1 MRGVLTFVIVL
12 LAIGGFVMAQ
22 GTDGELTPLP
32 STRAMAETQTERLA
46 ERIASS
52 PSSLTRDVFRAYRAW
67 LAQLARHGLEEA
79 FIDDVRALSQR
90 MAERIAGRYEELVDQ
105 CRAGNASVMS
115 QMSDLFTWAE
125 RYPALVQHLGAG
137 WFERARR
144 EYDRCGLPN
153 WYGIASAGQADAF
166 DTGYY
171 GSVEVTWIIDQVD
184 DALVATY
191 VPVFDHVSFD
201 IPRGECELYT
211 VERAVPNPASF
222 LIVDF
227 DLMPPVYRG
236 TIFVDVDIAIT
247 DTCSQPAPPPFRL
260 SSMPMPIMFPLE
272 IGWQVASASGDVI
285 EGAYVDSDTTYQS
298 AWYFSAIERDEGD
311 R

>member
-1 MRGVLTFVIVL
+1 VRGVLTYVIVL
-12 LAIGGFVMAQ
+12 LAIGGFGMAQ

-32 STRAMAETQTERLA
+32 STRAMAETLTERVA
-46 ERIASS
+46 DRIASS

-67 LAQLARHGLEEA
+67 LAQLARHGLEEE
-79 FIDDVRALSQR
+79 FVDDVRALSRR
-90 MAERIAGRYEELVDQ
+90 MAERIAERYEELVDE
-105 CRAGNASVMS
+105 CRAGNASVSS
-115 QMSDLFTWAE
+115 QMRDLFSWAE

-144 EYDRCGLPN
+144 EYDRCVLPN
-153 WYGIASAGQADAF
+153 WYGVATAGQVDAF
-166 DTGYY
+166 ETGYY
-171 GSVEVTWIIDQVD
+171 GSVAVTWIIDQVD
-184 DALVATY
+184 DALVTTY
-191 VPVFDHVSFD
+191 VPVFDHVSFE

-222 LIVDF
+222 LVVDF
-227 DLMPPVYRG
+227 GRRPPVYRG
-236 TIFVDVDIAIT
+236 TAFIDVDIAIT

-298 AWYFSAIERDEGD
+298 AWYFSAIEREGAD